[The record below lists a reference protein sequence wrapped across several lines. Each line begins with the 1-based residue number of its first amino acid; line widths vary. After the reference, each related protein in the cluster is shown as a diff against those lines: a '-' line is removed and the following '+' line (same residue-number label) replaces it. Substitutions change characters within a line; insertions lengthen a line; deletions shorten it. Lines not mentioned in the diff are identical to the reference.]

1 MWTYPTSYDVI
12 VIGGGHAGCEA
23 ALASARMGCST
34 LLLTSNL
41 DTIAKMSCNPAVGG
55 LGKGHMVREID
66 ALGGEMGKVID
77 QTAIQTRMLNR
88 SRGPAVWAPRAQ
100 ADKLAYQSLMKHI
113 LEKTENLEILQAHV
127 EGLEVQNGQ
136 VVGVS
141 TKELILFTATC
152 IVLSAGTFMK
162 GLIHV
167 GALSYDG
174 GRAGDQ
180 PAKLLSES
188 LKKQGFH
195 LARLKTGTPARV
207 LKRSINFANLEE
219 QASEENIFFSF
230 TPPKRTLPKTSC
242 FITYTNERTEKVIK
256 ENLHR
261 SALFQGNI
269 EGKGPRYCPSIED
282 KIIRFND
289 KSRHQIFLEP
299 EGLGTDEVYLNGIS
313 TSLPFDVQLEMLKTI
328 EGLENVKVT
337 RAAYAIEY
345 DYVISGQIS
354 SSLETK
360 KVKNLFF
367 AGQINGTTGYEEAAA
382 QGLIAGINAALR
394 VQKKEPFSLYRH
406 QAYIGVMIDDLI
418 TKEHTEPYRMFTSRA
433 ENRILLRQDTADLR
447 LTEIGFNLNLQTQE
461 RLDEVNRKK
470 ESLASSCSQLHTTF
484 VPYEGKNP
492 SLAQLLKRAEMSYQT
507 LLALFPSKLSPLEED
522 LCNAVELEIKYEGY
536 LEREKKMMHQLLQVD
551 SLRFP
556 SHFSFAECKGLKIEA
571 KEKLEKFQPETI
583 GQASRIA
590 GITPA
595 DLQVLMIALKTR

>member
-12 VIGGGHAGCEA
+12 VVGAGHAGCEA

-66 ALGGEMGKVID
+66 ALGGEMGKIID

-88 SRGPAVWAPRAQ
+88 SKGPAVWAPRAQ
-100 ADKLAYQSLMKHI
+100 ADKLAYQSLMKHT
-113 LEKTENLEILQAHV
+113 LEMTENLEIFQAHIESIEV
-127 EGLEVQNGQ
+127 ENGQ
-136 VVGVS
+136 VIGVS
-141 TKELILFTATC
+141 TKEQILFLATC
-152 IVLSAGTFMK
+152 IVLSSGTFMK
-162 GLIHV
+162 GQIHV
-167 GALSYDG
+167 GAISYEG

-180 PAKLLSES
+180 PAKMLSES
-188 LKKQGFH
+188 LKKLGFN

-207 LKRSINFANLEE
+207 LKRSIDFSNLEE

-230 TPPKRTLPKTSC
+230 TPPKKTLPKVSC
-242 FITYTNERTEKVIK
+242 FITYTNLETEKVIK

-261 SALFQGNI
+261 SSLFQGI
-269 EGKGPRYCPSIED
+269 QGRGPRYCPSIED
-282 KIIRFND
+282 KIIRFHD

-299 EGLGTDEVYLNGIS
+299 EGLNTDEVYLNGIS
-313 TSLPFDVQLEMLKTI
+313 TSLPFDVQIKMLKTI
-328 EGLENVKVT
+328 KGLEEVKIT

-345 DYVISGQIS
+345 DSVVSGQIS

-418 TKEHTEPYRMFTSRA
+418 TKEHLEPYRMFTSRA
-433 ENRILLRQDTADLR
+433 ENRISLRQDTADLR
-447 LTEIGFNLNLQTQE
+447 LTQIGCDLNLQRKE
-461 RLDEVNRKK
+461 RLDEVKAK
-470 ESLASSCSQLHTTF
+470 QETLKHSTAKLHATF

-507 LLALFPSKLSPLEED
+507 LSSLFPSKIPLLTDE
-522 LCNAVELEIKYEGY
+522 LASAVELEIKYEGY
-536 LEREKKMMHQLLQVD
+536 LEREKKMHQQLLHTE
-551 SLRFP
+551 SLRLP
-556 SHFSFAECKGLKIEA
+556 PNFSFASLKGLKIEA
-571 KEKLEKFQPETI
+571 KEKLEKFKPETL
-583 GQASRIA
+583 GQASRLA
-590 GITPA
+590 GITSA
-595 DLQVLMIALKTR
+595 DLQVLMIALKNK